1 MPGRTHTTSEYVVDN
16 TMEKSGWMLRGTL
29 LLVLLINTQHTNL
42 SRALQFD
49 RAEIGPVVS
58 SSSTTDSSTTESV
71 TDTQTT
77 QTSDTQAPTTS
88 ITDSPPTTEFKS
100 SSMATE
106 SSSSTTATTPPS
118 VVVSDMEKYTRTK
131 TAFKDIQNELKK
143 FNDNLQQNR
152 EVPALLQPAS
162 LMSLFKRHSSRQ
174 VTTDPIDNICSQPQ
188 TQACTELQDNLKDI
202 DTLTGEF
209 NSNPSTWTTSQM
221 QRLEGDNK
229 KLNTSLTEVSTN
241 DIQKESFNT
250 FYDEMNKD
258 LEEGIKKADNK
269 IDDINKTE
277 SDSIIFVAVF
287 GSIGG
292 LMVVALFAGMGFVI
306 YKKKA
311 VVNKSGKKKSAK
323 MPGDNIPLESSHSPA
338 NFDVHNNPA
347 DSHGRSPPP
356 RHPPLQRNV
365 YKKPTAD
372 PYSRPAA
379 DPYSRP
385 SAPRRDDIYSRPHA
399 SRSDRYYT
407 PDDVRSGNQQS
418 RRPQGGG
425 LPRVY

>member
-1 MPGRTHTTSEYVVDN
+1 MA
-16 TMEKSGWMLRGTL
+16 KSGGMLRGIL

-42 SRALQFD
+42 SRAQFD
-49 RAEIGPVVS
+49 NTENGIELT
-58 SSSTTDSSTTESV
+58 SSSTTDSSTTEGG
-71 TDTQTT
+71 TDSQTT

-88 ITDSPPTTEFKS
+88 ITHSPSTTEVKS
-100 SSMATE
+100 SSMSPE
-106 SSSSTTATTPPS
+106 PSSSTTTTPQS
-118 VVVSDMEKYTRTK
+118 VVSDKEKYTRTK
-131 TAFKDIQNELKK
+131 EAFTDIQNELKTFK
-143 FNDNLQQNR
+143 GNLNQNR
-152 EVPALLQPAS
+152 AVPALLQPAS

-174 VTTDPIDNICSQPQ
+174 VTKEPIDNICSQPQ
-188 TQACTELQDNLKDI
+188 TQACTELQGNLKEI

-209 NSNPSTWTTSQM
+209 NSNPSAWTTSQM
-221 QRLEGDNK
+221 QRLEGDNE
-229 KLNTSLTEVSTN
+229 KLNKSLADVSPN
-241 DIQKESFNT
+241 DIENESFNI
-250 FYDEMNKD
+250 FYEEMNED
-258 LEEGIKKADNK
+258 LNEGIKKADNK
-269 IDDINKTE
+269 IKDLNKTE

-292 LMVVALFAGMGFVI
+292 LIVVALFAGMGFVI

-311 VVNKSGKKKSAK
+311 GVNKSGKKRSAK

-338 NFDVHNNPA
+338 NFDVHNNSA

-365 YKKPTAD
+365 YKKPIAD
-372 PYSRPAA
+372 PHSRP
-379 DPYSRP
+379 
-385 SAPRRDDIYSRPHA
+385 APRRDDIYSRPHA

-407 PDDVRSGNQQS
+407 PEDVRSGNQQS